1 MPPSFFAKKTS
12 TFMEPKGYYL
22 YLRRNTMNNYEKDT
36 KKIDTSVRDY
46 NNKPVVEGRDVYKK
60 EGKIK

>member
-1 MPPSFFAKKTS
+1 
-12 TFMEPKGYYL
+12 
-22 YLRRNTMNNYEKDT
+22 MNNYEKDT
-36 KKIDTSVRDY
+36 KKIDTSVRNY